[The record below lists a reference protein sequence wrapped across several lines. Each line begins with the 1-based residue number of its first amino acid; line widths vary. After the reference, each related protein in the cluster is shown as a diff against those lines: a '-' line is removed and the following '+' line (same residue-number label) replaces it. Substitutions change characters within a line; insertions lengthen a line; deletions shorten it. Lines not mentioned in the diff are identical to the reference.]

1 MLEKKQVSKI
11 LDTMKERFPKADTT
25 LEKTDPFHFL
35 LSIILSA
42 QATDVSVNKAT
53 PALFKAY
60 ATPAD
65 LAQADPSEV
74 EKYIKTIG
82 LYHNK
87 AKYLVGCA
95 KDLVERF
102 DGKVPKTR
110 EEFEGRALLYHILM
124 DLEEFL
130 VYKKRFVN
138 GLDEKKLRIYWK
150 QEMEQKDS
158 ANELQK

>member
-60 ATPAD
+60 ETPAD
-65 LAQADPSEV
+65 LAQADPIEV

-110 EEFEGRALLYHILM
+110 EELMSLTGVAERLPTWNLPNVLESLHLPLTPMSVVLPTGLLWSI
-124 DLEEFL
+124 
-130 VYKKRFVN
+130 R
-138 GLDEKKLRIYWK
+138 
-150 QEMEQKDS
+150 QKTF
-158 ANELQK
+158 

>member
-74 EKYIKTIG
+74 EKYIKRSDCITIRPSIWSG
-82 LYHNK
+82 AQKIWSNVSM
-87 AKYLVGCA
+87 AKFQRRA
-95 KDLVERF
+95 K
-102 DGKVPKTR
+102 
-110 EEFEGRALLYHILM
+110 
-124 DLEEFL
+124 
-130 VYKKRFVN
+130 
-138 GLDEKKLRIYWK
+138 
-150 QEMEQKDS
+150 S
-158 ANELQK
+158 

>member
-82 LYHNK
+82 LHLPLTPMSV
-87 AKYLVGCA
+87 ALPTG
-95 KDLVERF
+95 LLWSSRQ
-102 DGKVPKTR
+102 KT
-110 EEFEGRALLYHILM
+110 F
-124 DLEEFL
+124 
-130 VYKKRFVN
+130 
-138 GLDEKKLRIYWK
+138 
-150 QEMEQKDS
+150 
-158 ANELQK
+158 